1 MERALNVLRRMN
13 SIKNILHYGKKKKPE
28 KMNYINKTKKNVGNK
43 KFELNILKLSRKA
56 INNSN
61 MKKTLLNT

>member
-1 MERALNVLRRMN
+1 
-13 SIKNILHYGKKKKPE
+13 
-28 KMNYINKTKKNVGNK
+28 MNYINKTKKNVGNK